1 MRQLRDAGLLYLPP
15 RKANVWPWAM
25 PFALEWSAQAVVRRP
40 QGQGSRRTAG
50 HYSVGSHQTHYSTR
64 PAVRTSGPVGI
75 RDAAT
80 ISILFRASLRRD
92 EITKLNKD
100 TA

>member
-1 MRQLRDAGLLYLPP
+1 VLA
-15 RKANVWPWAM
+15 
-25 PFALEWSAQAVVRRP
+25 
-40 QGQGSRRTAG
+40 
-50 HYSVGSHQTHYSTR
+50 
-64 PAVRTSGPVGI
+64 AVRTSGPVGI

-100 TA
+100 TAETELQLRDRKRKHLSCFWKINVIEMQDRLEAYAITKEVEIIKTSGL